1 MTTESEYAADAR
13 QQQTTARRPVTRGR
27 LAVRIVIMAVILALL
42 FGALYG
48 FNSFRQKA
56 IADFFAGNKPPP
68 TPVSVAE
75 AKAQSVPKYLNAI
88 GTLTAS
94 RQVTVAPEV
103 VGRVTQIFF
112 ESGARVKAGA
122 PLVQLNDAT
131 EQADLLAYRAQAKLA
146 ENNLERARNLL
157 RNQAGPQV
165 TVDQTQAQLDE
176 ANANIKRTESLIAEK
191 LIRAPFDGDLGIRQI
206 NVGQYVNA
214 GGAVVTLTDLS
225 KLYVDFTL
233 PEQAL
238 SRIRVGQPVL
248 VAADAA
254 PGQSFNAVITTIEP
268 QVSADTRAIK
278 VQATLDNPER
288 KLLPGMFAN
297 VRVVQPPA
305 ADRIV
310 VPETAVD
317 YTVYGDSVF
326 VVTQGKD
333 AEGKETHTVNR
344 VPVKTGDR
352 FENSVEILSGLKAG
366 DRVVSSGQLKLTNG
380 AAVVPTE
387 ASALVPPQPLPRN

>member
-1 MTTESEYAADAR
+1 
-13 QQQTTARRPVTRGR
+13 
-27 LAVRIVIMAVILALL
+27 MAVILALL

-56 IADFFAGNKPPP
+56 IADFFASNKPPP

-75 AKAQSVPKYLNAI
+75 AKSQSVPKYLNAI

-103 VGRVTQIFF
+103 VGRITQIFF

-165 TVDQTQAQLDE
+165 TVDQNQAQLDE

-191 LIRAPFDGDLGIRQI
+191 LIRAPFDGDLGIRQV

-238 SRIRVGQPVL
+238 SQIRVNQPVL

-254 PGQSFNAVITTIEP
+254 PGLTFNAVITTIEP

-278 VQATLDNPER
+278 VQATLDNPDR

-305 ADRIV
+305 AGRIV

-326 VVTQGKD
+326 VVTPGKD
-333 AEGKETHTVNR
+333 PEGKETHVVNR

-352 FENSVEILSGLKAG
+352 FENGVEILSGLKAG
-366 DRVVSSGQLKLTNG
+366 DRVVSSGQLKLNNG

>member
-1 MTTESEYAADAR
+1 MTSDTDLSAHAPER
-13 QQQTTARRPVTRGR
+13 TTARRPVTRGR
-27 LAVRIVIMAVILALL
+27 LAVRVIIMAVILALL
-42 FGALYG
+42 LGGLYA
-48 FNSFRQKA
+48 FNNFRQKA

-75 AKAQSVPKYLNAI
+75 AVAQSIPKYTTAI

-131 EQADLLAYRAQAKLA
+131 DQADLLAYRAQAKLA

-165 TVDQTQAQLDE
+165 TVDQNQAQLDG
-176 ANANIKRTESLIAEK
+176 ANANIKKTEALIAQK

-206 NVGQYVNA
+206 NVGEYVSA
-214 GGAVVTLTDLS
+214 GAPIVTLTDLTN
-225 KLYVDFTL
+225 LFVDFTL

-238 SRIRVGQPVL
+238 SQIRIGQPVL

-254 PGQSFNAVITTIEP
+254 PGASFEAQISTIEP
-268 QVSADTRAIK
+268 QVSPDTRAIK
-278 VQATLDNPER
+278 VRATLKNPER

-297 VRVVQPPA
+297 IRVIQPPA
-305 ADRIV
+305 PNRIV

-326 VVTQGKD
+326 VVAARKD
-333 AEGKETHTVNR
+333 AEGKEGYVVNR

-352 FENSVEILSGLKAG
+352 FDSKVEILDGLKPG
-366 DRVVSSGQLKLTNG
+366 DRVVSSGQLKLNNG

-387 ASALVPPQPLPRN
+387 ASALVPPQTVPRN

>member
-1 MTTESEYAADAR
+1 
-13 QQQTTARRPVTRGR
+13 
-27 LAVRIVIMAVILALL
+27 MAVILAVL
-42 FGALYG
+42 FGGLYA
-48 FNSFRQKA
+48 FNNFRNKA

-68 TPVSVAE
+68 TPVSVAQ
-75 AKAQSVPKYLNAI
+75 ATAQSVPKYTTAI

-112 ESGARVKAGA
+112 ESGARVKAGE

-131 EQADLLAYRAQAKLA
+131 EQADLLAFRAQAKLA
-146 ENNLERARNLL
+146 ENNLQRARNLL

-165 TVDQTQAQLDE
+165 TVDQNQAQLDE
-176 ANANIKRTESLIAEK
+176 ANANIKKTEALIAQK
-191 LIRAPFDGDLGIRQI
+191 LIRAPFDGELGIRQV
-206 NVGQYVNA
+206 NVGEYVSA
-214 GGAVVTLTDLS
+214 GGPVVTLTDLAN
-225 KLYVDFTL
+225 LFVDFTL

-238 SRIRVGQPVL
+238 SQIRVGQPVL
-248 VAADAA
+248 ISADAA
-254 PGQSFNAVITTIEP
+254 PGASFDAVISTIEP
-268 QVSADTRAIK
+268 QVSPDTRAIK
-278 VQATLDNPER
+278 VRATLQNPER

-297 VRVVQPPA
+297 IRVVQPPA
-305 ADRIV
+305 ANRIV

-326 VVTQGKD
+326 VVAAQKD
-333 AEGKETHTVNR
+333 AEGKEGHVANR

-352 FENSVEILSGLKAG
+352 FDGKVEILDGVKPG
-366 DRVVSSGQLKLTNG
+366 DRVVSSGQLKLNNG

-387 ASALVPPQPLPRN
+387 ASALVPPQTVPRN